1 MLFFWCC
8 ELLVRSRLN
17 GVSTSSKT
25 VHVRCKTGRSNLT
38 PDQEYG
44 YLLQVYVHP
53 RQGCLQFSNAHSL
66 PQVRADLAASFQVV
80 AVKHLEHRCRR
91 GVSWALE
98 TCPGIK

>member
-8 ELLVRSRLN
+8 ELLVRSRLDV
-17 GVSTSSKT
+17 VSTSSKLCMSGAKQGEAT
-25 VHVRCKTGRSNLT
+25 S
-38 PDQEYG
+38 
-44 YLLQVYVHP
+44 
-53 RQGCLQFSNAHSL
+53 RQTKSMDTAASLCAPASDRLQFSNAHSL

-98 TCPGIK
+98 TCPDIK